1 MKKTSKWTGIDRDK
15 DITSDIPVV
24 LSALLLLQRLKA
36 FYGCVDRRGAGA
48 GGEATLAVQGLPAG
62 AERVPAEATQA
73 TQVSL
78 HSHVTGR
85 HLDVKRGRE
94 DRDEQQ

>member
-1 MKKTSKWTGIDRDK
+1 MDGMDRDK
-15 DITSDIPVV
+15 DITADIPAV
-24 LSALLLLQRLKA
+24 LSAFLLCVKA
-36 FYGCVDRRGAGA
+36 FYGCVDRGGAGA
-48 GGEATLAVQGLPAG
+48 GGEAALAVQGLPAG

-94 DRDEQQ
+94 DRGEQQ

>member
-1 MKKTSKWTGIDRDK
+1 MNAYKNDEKNNPKWTVSTGIKTSHQTFQHFCCCRG
-15 DITSDIPVV
+15 
-24 LSALLLLQRLKA
+24 
-36 FYGCVDRRGAGA
+36 GAGA

-73 TQVSL
+73 AQVSL
-78 HSHVTGR
+78 HGHVTSR

-94 DRDEQQ
+94 DRDE